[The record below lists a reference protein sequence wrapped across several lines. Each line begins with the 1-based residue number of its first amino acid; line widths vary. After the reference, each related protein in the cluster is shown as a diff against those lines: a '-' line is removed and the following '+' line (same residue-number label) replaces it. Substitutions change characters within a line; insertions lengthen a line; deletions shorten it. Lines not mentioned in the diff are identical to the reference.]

1 MASCPLCHKKII
13 ISVNGQWWNY
23 IYHNVWYILWC
34 IPVFIVIVIC
44 IVIVIHFHCHTLK
57 MSQLVYK
64 ENELYQLRVSFK
76 CFDSHGLSNA
86 HTQSWYGI
94 SFFIGTFN
102 GFFFG
107 MYILWIGMAFLK
119 AKCISCGKF
128 AVDNNEYSDRW
139 SIKNRQLSAIL
150 HF

>member
-1 MASCPLCHKKII
+1 M
-13 ISVNGQWWNY
+13 NY
-23 IYHNVWYILWC
+23 INYG
-34 IPVFIVIVIC
+34 F
-44 IVIVIHFHCHTLK
+44 
-57 MSQLVYK
+57 
-64 ENELYQLRVSFK
+64 
-76 CFDSHGLSNA
+76 LSNVST
-86 HTQSWYGI
+86 HTDYQTHTHKADMEFPFSSGHLMV
-94 SFFIGTFN
+94 
-102 GFFFG
+102 FFFG